1 VIVKLP
7 FGDDRVNLDLR
18 GMKVRA
24 LTPSGPLGRGDV
36 SELVA
41 TALDDPLDGPRFA
54 EIARGRST
62 ATVIVPDATRTA
74 HLSKVLPVIVE
85 RLRWAGIEGASITVL
100 VANGTHPEVGE
111 ERVRLLL
118 GAVPD
123 GVRVLEHDSRA
134 VDNLVGVGELRQGI
148 PLRLHRAAV
157 EAELLVTVGSV
168 RHHYF
173 AGFGGGPKMV
183 FPGAGGYEEIQANHA
198 QVLRRIG
205 GGFERHP
212 GCEPGILEGNPV
224 AEEIMRAADLRPPD
238 CAICLVEGREGG
250 VAWAG
255 AGPWRVAFSA
265 AVERVRRW
273 FETAAPPFDLM
284 VASGGGT
291 PSDSTLIQGH
301 KGLDAACRFLAPGG
315 EILFVAALDGG
326 LGSEEMRVFVDDPR
340 PEKIFERLSGGWIQY
355 GHTTLRLVEKT
366 ARHRVLIF
374 SHLDPSLAQ
383 RLGFDPVTDPGAIV
397 DGWRNE
403 HPGTRVGVMPGAAVY
418 PAPPGDISSSQ
429 HC

>member
-7 FGDDRVNLDLR
+7 FGDDRLNLDLR

-24 LTPSGPLGRGDV
+24 LTPSGPPGRGDV
-36 SELVA
+36 SGLVA
-41 TALDDPLDGPRFA
+41 TALDDPLDGPRLA

-62 ATVIVPDATRTA
+62 ATVIVPDATRKA

-85 RLRWAGIEGASITVL
+85 RLRRAGIEGTSITVL

-198 QVLRRIG
+198 RVLRRCG

-212 GCEPGILEGNPV
+212 GCEPGALEGNPV
-224 AEEIMRAADLRPPD
+224 AEEIMRVADLRPAD
-238 CAICLVEGREGG
+238 CAICMVEGREGG

-255 AGPWRVAFSA
+255 AGPWRVVFSA
-265 AVERVRRW
+265 AVERVRQW
-273 FETAAPPFDLM
+273 FEATAPPFDLM
-284 VASGGGT
+284 VASGGGA
-291 PSDSTLIQGH
+291 PSDTTLIQGH
-301 KGLDAACRFLAPGG
+301 IGLDATIRFQAQGG
-315 EILFVAALDGG
+315 EILYIAALDGG

-340 PEKIFERLSGGWIQY
+340 PETILERLSGGWIQY

-366 ARHRVLIF
+366 SGHRVRLF

-383 RLGFDPVTDPGAIV
+383 RLGFEPVADPDAVV

-403 HPGTRVGVMPGAAVY
+403 HPGARVGVMPGAAVY
-418 PAPPGDISSSQ
+418 PASPEAVSS
-429 HC
+429 

>member
-1 VIVKLP
+1 MIVKLP
-7 FGDDRVNLDLR
+7 FGDDRVTLDLR

-24 LTPSGPLGRGDV
+24 LAPSAPPGCRDV
-36 SELVA
+36 SGLIA
-41 TALDDPLDGPRFA
+41 TALDEPLDGPPLD
-54 EIARGRST
+54 EIARGRRT
-62 ATVIVPDATRTA
+62 ATVIVPDTTRKA
-74 HLSKVLPVIVE
+74 HLSKVLPVIIE
-85 RLRWAGIEGASITVL
+85 RLRRAGIEGASTTVL
-100 VANGTHPEVGE
+100 VANGTHPRVGE

-134 VDNLVGVGELRQGI
+134 VDSLVGVGELRQGI
-148 PLRLHRAAV
+148 PLRLHRAVV

-198 QVLRRIG
+198 GVLRRLD

-212 GCEPGILEGNPV
+212 GCEPGMVEGNPV

-238 CAICLVEGREGG
+238 CAICMVEGREGG

-273 FETAAPPFDLM
+273 FETAAPFFDLM

-291 PSDSTLIQGH
+291 PSDTTLIQGH

-315 EILFVAALDGG
+315 QILYVAALNEG

-340 PEKIFERLSGGWIQY
+340 PETIIERLSGEWIQY

-366 ARHRVLIF
+366 TRHRVRLF
-374 SHLDPSLAQ
+374 SHFDPSLAH
-383 RLGFDPVTDPGAIV
+383 RLGFDPVADPNAV
-397 DGWRNE
+397 VAGWRNR
-403 HPGTRVGVMPGAAVY
+403 HPGARVGVMPGAPVY
-418 PAPPGDISSSQ
+418 PASPGAVSS
-429 HC
+429 

>member
-1 VIVKLP
+1 MIVKFP
-7 FGDDRVNLDLR
+7 FGGDRVTLDLR

-24 LTPSGPLGRGDV
+24 LTPSAPPGRGDV
-36 SELVA
+36 SGLIA
-41 TALDDPLDGPRFA
+41 TALDQPLAGPRLS

-62 ATVIVPDATRTA
+62 ATLIVPDATRKA
-74 HLSKVLPVIVE
+74 HLSKVLPVIIE
-85 RLRWAGIEGASITVL
+85 RLRRAGIEEASTTVL
-100 VANGTHPEVGE
+100 VANGTHPAVGE
-111 ERVRLLL
+111 ERVRSLL

-183 FPGAGGYEEIQANHA
+183 FPGAAGYEEIQANHA
-198 QVLRRIG
+198 RVLRRFS

-212 GCEPGILEGNPV
+212 GCEPGVLEGNPV

-238 CAICLVEGREGG
+238 CAICMVEGREGG
-250 VAWAG
+250 VSWAG

-265 AVERVRRW
+265 ALERVRRW
-273 FETAAPPFDLM
+273 FEAAAPSFDLM
-284 VASGGGT
+284 VASGGGM
-291 PSDSTLIQGH
+291 PSDATLIQGH

-315 EILFVAALDGG
+315 EILYVAALDEG

-340 PEKIFERLSGGWIQY
+340 PEMIIERLSREWIQY

-366 ARHRVLIF
+366 TRHRVRLF

-383 RLGFDPVTDPGAIV
+383 RLGFEPVADPDAVV

-403 HPGTRVGVMPGAAVY
+403 HPGASVGVMPGAAVF
-418 PAPPGDISSSQ
+418 PASPGGISS
-429 HC
+429 